1 MPIADTGAGDTV
13 TGAGTDVLGR
23 VGEGGNGRGVAPC
36 CGSTTSDPCV
46 ADGARWASIGAAAN
60 VNPAATVVQQPKRRL
75 RVIRPSACIVTMTH
89 QTMTHVT
96 IPDVTMTGDR
106 RRPLPACSHREAR
119 WPSNLSCRS
128 TPAPHSGSAAL
139 HRARGQDCRS
149 LAPPI
154 LRRHP
159 SGSPPP
165 CIPILLFRRSRQ
177 GYRVIIG
184 RSVSSTVQ
192 YLMMI

>member
-1 MPIADTGAGDTV
+1 MPIVGTGAGDTV

-46 ADGARWASIGAAAN
+46 AEGARCASIGAAAN
-60 VNPAATVVQQPKRRL
+60 VNPAATAVRQPKRRL

-89 QTMTHVT
+89 VTMT
-96 IPDVTMTGDR
+96 DVTMTGDR
-106 RRPLPACSHREAR
+106 RRTLPACSHREAR
-119 WPSNLSCRS
+119 WPSNLSCRR
-128 TPAPHSGSAAL
+128 TPAPHAGSAAL
-139 HRARGQDCRS
+139 YRTRGRDGRS
-149 LAPPI
+149 LAPLI
-154 LRRHP
+154 LRRHLFR
-159 SGSPPP
+159 SPPP

-192 YLMMI
+192 YLVMI

>member
-1 MPIADTGAGDTV
+1 MPIADTGADDTV
-13 TGAGTDVLGR
+13 TGVGTDVLGR

-60 VNPAATVVQQPKRRL
+60 VNPAATAVQQPKRRL

-89 QTMTHVT
+89 QRIT
-96 IPDVTMTGDR
+96 DVTMTDDR
-106 RRPLPACSHREAR
+106 RCPLPACSHREAR
-119 WPSNLSCRS
+119 WPSNLSCRP

-149 LAPPI
+149 LAPQYCSGTLSG
-154 LRRHP
+154 LR
-159 SGSPPP
+159 PPAFP
-165 CIPILLFRRSRQ
+165 FFYFAAHDKGIASSLEGAFRRSCN
-177 GYRVIIG
+177 I
-184 RSVSSTVQ
+184 
-192 YLMMI
+192 LC